1 MAISDELRAQIL
13 RYHFVEHWRV
23 GTIASQLRVHHYT
36 VERVLGEAGV
46 EHERQRRRRASKLDP
61 YRAFITETLER
72 FPTLSAA
79 RLFDMVKARGYPGG
93 PDHFRHSIAQLRP
106 RRPREAYLRLRTLAG
121 CCFSLCLVESP
132 RQFAG
137 LFRRRIAWDDEAIR
151 EAVEAGAVAV
161 LMNRCCR
168 SGEDLGV
175 RAPSVGKGWASALYL
190 SMPCPHGP

>member
-1 MAISDELRAQIL
+1 MYLRHFALTRLPFETPAHTDELFESNA
-13 RYHFVEHWRV
+13 
-23 GTIASQLRVHHYT
+23 
-36 VERVLGEAGV
+36 
-46 EHERQRRRRASKLDP
+46 
-61 YRAFITETLER
+61 
-72 FPTLSAA
+72 
-79 RLFDMVKARGYPGG
+79 
-93 PDHFRHSIAQLRP
+93 
-106 RRPREAYLRLRTLAG
+106 